1 MVVINPIP
9 VDTALQIIYFQWFLN
24 GTFQSGAANTFE
36 ALVAGNYSVIAISIS
51 AVGTVAFDANASI
64 IVNAL
69 DPNPNYDYALDYG
82 ALQSS
87 NVFTNVNPGNHIV
100 TVTDSNGCSNLS
112 TTISV
117 IGYPTYFTPKG
128 DGFNDFWN
136 IIGLRLNISSL

>member
-69 DPNPNYDYALDYG
+69 DPIRTMNMHWIMALCN
-82 ALQSS
+82 LQMFSQM
-87 NVFTNVNPGNHIV
+87 
-100 TVTDSNGCSNLS
+100 
-112 TTISV
+112 
-117 IGYPTYFTPKG
+117 
-128 DGFNDFWN
+128 
-136 IIGLRLNISSL
+136 